1 MATAQGVE
9 TPATTRRS
17 VEAATQRMATMEI
30 ADGLYLV
37 DNGKRG
43 EDHAQYRVEP
53 DLPAC
58 TCADWEYR
66 SEELGAD
73 GCKHIRRVRMERGE
87 IDIAPLRRTTL
98 RLDPLLLAALE
109 ADDD

>member
-1 MATAQGVE
+1 MAATE

-17 VEAATQRMATMEI
+17 VEAATQRMAVAQI
-30 ADGLYLV
+30 AEGLYLV

-43 EDHAQYRVEP
+43 AEHAQYTVEP

-66 SEELGAD
+66 SEELGDA
-73 GCKHIRRVRMERGE
+73 GCKHIRRVRMERRE
-87 IDIAPLRRTTL
+87 IDITPLRQTDL
-98 RLDPLLLAALE
+98 RLDPLLLEGL
-109 ADDD
+109 DDE